1 MNNKV
6 NICGSSFE
14 DLSEEEM
21 MLYDG
26 GFAAEAAAGAGLT
39 FASSALCG
47 LVSAGVT
54 VLATVTILMTADI
67 I

>member
-26 GFAAEAAAGAGLT
+26 GLAAAGAGLT